1 VVGEGWTAVLE
12 VPAQSAPADDEVLR
26 ALLTP
31 VEGGAV
37 LRTSLVSVLRTDDG
51 RWYVGAV
58 TPETLQAVARG
69 R

>member
-1 VVGEGWTAVLE
+1 VVGKGWTAVLE
-12 VPAQSAPADDEVLR
+12 VPAEAAPPDSQAMR

-37 LRTSLVSVLRTDDG
+37 LRTSLVTALRTDDG

-58 TPETLQAVARG
+58 TPETLADVARA